1 MFLQEERIYKKRV
14 ARCATALPRRKAKTI
29 NTILEERDPDEEVC
43 IFQFH
48 FLFYFDT
55 NLSVQRRCTKCI
67 DETSSI
73 LLSHFNKSPH
83 DIIIAVCVYSK
94 AESPLTTHHNVITNK
109 QAMFSEI

>member
-48 FLFYFDT
+48 ILFYFDT
-55 NLSVQRRCTKCI
+55 NLSVPRRCTKCI

-73 LLSHFNKSPH
+73 LLNHFKSPH

-94 AESPLTTHHNVITNK
+94 AESPPTTHHNVITNK